1 MIHGGVCPLGA
12 SEQRRGE
19 RAARGGSVE
28 ITNKLMIK
36 IVPCKC
42 GKQWQIWR
50 GNLGLREEEY
60 SFHCTCGEHLVHWNK
75 DSAKKTASSKKKLS

>member
-1 MIHGGVCPLGA
+1 
-12 SEQRRGE
+12 
-19 RAARGGSVE
+19 
-28 ITNKLMIK
+28 MIK

-60 SFHCTCGEHLVHWNK
+60 SFDCTCGEHLVHWNK
-75 DSAKKTASSKKKLS
+75 DLERKTASGKKRSK